1 MKFHMEHAL
10 GDGSYQPGQ
19 DSSSLMCCLFLFMH
33 LKAPCAKHLPAG
45 VDEEPGMLLP
55 AGGCIDRTAWFP
67 MHQTPGGGYWCT
79 GERIPSPFL
88 LPLSLPFVGAAS

>member
-45 VDEEPGMLLP
+45 VDEEPGMLLL
-55 AGGCIDRTAWFP
+55 AGGCIDRTA
-67 MHQTPGGGYWCT
+67 
-79 GERIPSPFL
+79 
-88 LPLSLPFVGAAS
+88 